1 MHLITKPDGLNYLP
15 RHTDGHGIP
24 RGVPIAEIAL
34 VAFGP
39 NRACFAYLS
48 NGRYLWSNVPSSLI
62 DRIDTIGVSEIDA
75 ISIGPGDSWA
85 FTYKG
90 GGWWTHNVPSEL
102 VTKLRAV
109 AFVKSIVLSP
119 QDAHWFVEDNDGGY
133 HYSLPDAWRDD
144 VERVL
149 KG

>member
-109 AFVKSIVLSP
+109 AFVKVRASP
-119 QDAHWFVEDNDGGY
+119 TPIPCSDLNGFDRYGY
-133 HYSLPDAWRDD
+133 CGY
-144 VERVL
+144 RVSS
-149 KG
+149 